1 MRTRERITVA
11 AVGAALLAVFTFTDL
26 PISMALFTRNIFGRI
41 FEVVGELPF
50 AFLAVFAFALIFR
63 FRSKKNKAVSV
74 VLGILFGLLT
84 VLFAVMGGFM
94 TWNYLQENIEGAPQF
109 IAYIATLAIVA
120 GAVLLAR
127 CVPAENRR
135 NAVSFALIAI
145 IYFILVIVIM
155 NLVKGFWGR
164 LRIREMTDPLNEF
177 TRWYVIT
184 ARGGFNNIYASFPSG
199 HAMNAAGTILLGL
212 LPSFMP
218 ALYGKEKLMKGIAY
232 AWMLING
239 ICRVNMGAH
248 FASDVTVGILLSLLI
263 FEVVRTIVC
272 KARKTKLPVDVI

>member
-1 MRTRERITVA
+1 MRTKERITVA
-11 AVGAALLAVFTFTDL
+11 AIGAALLALFTFTDL
-26 PISMALFTRNIFGRI
+26 PISMALFTKNIFGRI

-63 FRSKKNKAVSV
+63 FRSKKNQFVNI
-74 VLGILFGLLT
+74 LLMILFGLLT
-84 VLFAVMGGFM
+84 LLFAVMGGFM

-109 IAYIATLAIVA
+109 IAYIVTLAILA

-127 CVPAENRR
+127 VVPGENKRE
-135 NAVSFALIAI
+135 AVTFALIAV

-164 LRIREMTDPLNEF
+164 LRIREMTDPINEF
-177 TRWYVIT
+177 TRWYIIT
-184 ARGGFNNIYASFPSG
+184 DRGGFDNVYASFPSG

-218 ALYGKEKLMKGIAY
+218 KLYGKEKLMKGIAY
-232 AWMLING
+232 VWMFIIG

-263 FEVVRTIVC
+263 FEVVRTIIC
-272 KARKTKLPVDVI
+272 KARKTKLPV